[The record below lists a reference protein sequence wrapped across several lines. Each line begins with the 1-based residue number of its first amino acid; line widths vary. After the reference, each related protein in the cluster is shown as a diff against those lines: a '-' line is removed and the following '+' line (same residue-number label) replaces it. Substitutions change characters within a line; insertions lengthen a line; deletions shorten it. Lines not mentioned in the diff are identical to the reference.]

1 MIKTV
6 LVTGGCGYVGSHI
19 VLALHRAGHNV
30 VIVDNMTN
38 AIPDTRKNLNQ
49 LTKTAMPLYKHDVGD
64 YLAMRAVFE
73 ENRIDAVIHCA
84 GLKYIADSNAHPAK
98 YFETNLA
105 QTITL
110 TEAMRDAGINQFIFS
125 SSCTVYDDTAMP
137 LTENSTIGGGANPY
151 AASKIA
157 VERYLA
163 DLAKWDTDFSAV
175 NLRYFNPIG
184 ADESGL
190 LGERKDL
197 VPKMLMQA
205 ILQAAYNP
213 NYTMTINGD
222 THDTEDGTCVRDF
235 VHVSDI
241 AEAHVKALT
250 LKLTGVQSFNLGSGG
265 GISVKNLIEVF
276 ETVSGKQVK
285 TKVGK
290 AREGDLPVSYCRPS
304 KALRHLNWYASKDLF
319 ECVRSH
325 LNFWLKSHGGRY
337 E

>member
-6 LVTGGCGYVGSHI
+6 LVTGGCGYVGSHV

-49 LTKTAMPLYKHDVGD
+49 LTKVAMPLYKHDVGD
-64 YLAMRAVFE
+64 YEAMRAVFE

-84 GLKYIADSNAHPAK
+84 GLKYIADSIAHPAK

-110 TEAMRDAGINQFIFS
+110 TEAMRDAGIDKFIFS
-125 SSCTVYDDTAMP
+125 SSCTVYDETTMP
-137 LTENSTIGGGANPY
+137 LTEHSSIGSGANPY

-157 VERYLA
+157 VERYLT
-163 DLAKWDTDFSAV
+163 DLHKWDRDFSAV

-205 ILQAAYNP
+205 ILQAAYND
-213 NYTMTINGD
+213 NYTMSINGD
-222 THDTEDGTCVRDF
+222 DYDTEDGTCVRDF

-241 AEAHVKALT
+241 AEAHVKALGLT
-250 LKLTGVQSFNLGSGG
+250 MTGVQNFNLGSGG
-265 GISVKNLIEVF
+265 GVSVKNLIETF
-276 ETVSGKQVK
+276 ETVSGKKVK
-285 TKVGK
+285 TKVDK
-290 AREGDLPVSYCRPS
+290 ARKGDLPVSYCRPS
-304 KALRHLNWYASKDLF
+304 KALHRLNWYASRDLF

-325 LNFWLKSHGGRY
+325 LHFWLKSHGGRY